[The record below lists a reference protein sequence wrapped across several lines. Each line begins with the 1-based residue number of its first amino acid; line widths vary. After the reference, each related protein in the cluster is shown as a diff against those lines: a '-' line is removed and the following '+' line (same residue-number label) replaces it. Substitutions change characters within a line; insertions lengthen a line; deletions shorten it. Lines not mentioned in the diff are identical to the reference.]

1 MTENDLQTTDSDPA
15 WPWLALSLISGIG
28 YKMIRELVEHLGS
41 VQELLKTQP
50 EMLVS
55 KFKLSAKLAGLIAKA
70 TQTHSFLI
78 EKRIISETP
87 GIRLFCPDS
96 SGYPLSLKQI
106 STPPSILYWQ
116 VNLED
121 AESPCLSFVGSRVC
135 TAYEKQQTR

>member
-1 MTENDLQTTDSDPA
+1 MTENDPQTTDSDPA

-70 TQTHSFLI
+70 T
-78 EKRIISETP
+78 
-87 GIRLFCPDS
+87 
-96 SGYPLSLKQI
+96 
-106 STPPSILYWQ
+106 
-116 VNLED
+116 
-121 AESPCLSFVGSRVC
+121 
-135 TAYEKQQTR
+135 

>member
-15 WPWLALSLISGIG
+15 WPWLVLSLISRIG

-70 TQTHSFLI
+70 T
-78 EKRIISETP
+78 
-87 GIRLFCPDS
+87 
-96 SGYPLSLKQI
+96 
-106 STPPSILYWQ
+106 
-116 VNLED
+116 
-121 AESPCLSFVGSRVC
+121 
-135 TAYEKQQTR
+135 